1 MERAQYHYVYYPL
14 LVTILLFLLLP
25 KTCLSAAPSGL
36 NVYLAKGKGAVTI
49 LDKKNYQEVYERIF
63 AAHKLTIDTTSGTN
77 GFLDHLFSS
86 NLAYL
91 SMHAN
96 PNLLQVGNGD
106 KVYVVDVS
114 KRYREVGRAPGLVIV
129 VGCRILE
136 NSKNN
141 IARALRIEPDS
152 TGKAFIGF
160 TSFTPGLFCDRY
172 FRVFLAAWLKTKPD
186 KSYRTLEEARV
197 YAREFIENRIA
208 QGYTGQGEIGKF
220 MPLDARVAGWF
231 KIIGD
236 SGLRVTD
243 LGQQSGVP
251 GGLPPTPGV
260 TPPRPNPVSG
270 QPSPPVPS
278 GRKWKPAW

>member
-1 MERAQYHYVYYPL
+1 MQYHNIDKAL
-14 LVTILLFLLLP
+14 LVAILIFLLLP
-25 KTCLSAAPSGL
+25 KICLSAAPSGL

-49 LDKKNYQEVYERIF
+49 LDKKNYQEVFKRIF
-63 AAHKLTIDTTSGTN
+63 ASHKLTIDTSSGAN
-77 GFLDHLFSS
+77 DFLDHLFSS
-86 NLAYL
+86 NLVYL

-96 PNLLQVGNGD
+96 PDLLQVGNGD

-114 KRYREVGRAPGLVIV
+114 RRYREVGRAPGLVIV
-129 VGCRILE
+129 VGCKVLE
-136 NSKNN
+136 NAKNN
-141 IARALRIEPDS
+141 IARALRIESDS
-152 TGKAFIGF
+152 EGKAFIGF

-172 FRVFLAAWLKTKPD
+172 FRVFLAAWLKAKPD
-186 KSYRTLEEARV
+186 RSYRTLEEARV

-243 LGQQSGVP
+243 LGRSSGVS
-251 GGLPPTPGV
+251 GGALPTPSV
-260 TPPRPNPVSG
+260 IPPRPNPVSG
-270 QPSPPVPS
+270 QPSSPVPS